1 MLRFST
7 AGESHGE
14 ALVAQ
19 VSGLPAGIPV
29 DQTRLDRELWRRQQ
43 GYGRGGRMRIE
54 QDRAHILSG
63 VRHGRTI
70 GSPIAMTLAN
80 NDWKNWEE
88 ILPIGAGEQEK
99 HKAVKSPRPGH
110 ADLPGSLKYDFADA
124 RYVLERASARESAA
138 RVACGALAKMLLSEL
153 GVEVG
158 SHVLRVGAAELGRDA
173 AWPEI
178 AAANARPEIL
188 LNCVDAEAEARMK
201 SAVDQALRTGDTIG
215 GVFEVVVHGLPPGVG
230 THVNWDERMDGLLA
244 QAVMSLQ
251 AVKAVEL
258 GRGVTAAQS
267 MGSAVHDAIR
277 YESAE
282 TEQGEAEPEDGG
294 AKFTRFARQTNNAG
308 GLEGGISN
316 GEEVVVRGYLKP
328 ISTLRRPLAS
338 VSFETRENVK
348 AAYERSD
355 VCVVPAAGVA
365 AEAMVALTV
374 ARLVI
379 DKFGGD
385 SLRELKRNYVGYCE
399 QIRRF

>member
-14 ALVAQ
+14 ALVAL

-29 DQTRLDRELWRRQQ
+29 DQARLNRELWRRQQ

-54 QDRAHILSG
+54 RDTAHILSG
-63 VRHGRTI
+63 VRHGKTI
-70 GSPIAMTLAN
+70 GSPVAMTLAN

-88 ILPIGAGEQEK
+88 ILPVEAGDSEK

-110 ADLPGSLKYDFADA
+110 ADLPGALKYDFPDA

-138 RVACGALAKMLLSEL
+138 RVACGALARMLLAEF
-153 GVEVG
+153 GVGVG
-158 SHVLRVGAAELGRDA
+158 SHVIRVGSADLGRDA
-173 AWPEI
+173 HWDEI
-178 AAANARPEIL
+178 TAANGREEIF
-188 LNCVDAEAEARMK
+188 LNCVDPEAEARMK
-201 SAVDQALRTGDTIG
+201 NEVDTALRTGDTIG

-230 THVNWDERMDGLLA
+230 THVNWDERLDGLLA

-258 GRGVTAAQS
+258 GRGVTAAS
-267 MGSAVHDAIR
+267 SLGSAVHDAIA
-277 YESAE
+277 Y
-282 TEQGEAEPEDGG
+282 EQGEAEPEDGG
-294 AKFTRFARQTNNAG
+294 AKFTRFKRESNNAG
-308 GLEGGISN
+308 GVEGGISN
-316 GEEVVVRGYLKP
+316 GEDVVVRGYLKP
-328 ISTLRRPLAS
+328 ISTLRRPLGS
-338 VSFETRENVK
+338 VSFETREPVK

-365 AEAMVALTV
+365 AEAMVALTI
-374 ARLVI
+374 ARLMI

-385 SLRELKRNYVGYCE
+385 SLGEMKRNFDAYRE

>member
-1 MLRFST
+1 VLRFST

-14 ALVAQ
+14 ALVAL
-19 VSGLPAGIPV
+19 VSGLPAGVAV
-29 DQTRLDRELWRRQQ
+29 DQARLDRELWRRQQ

-54 QDRAHILSG
+54 RDSAHILSG

-70 GSPIAMTLAN
+70 GSPVAMTLAN

-88 ILPIGAGEQEK
+88 ILPVETGDAEK

-110 ADLPGSLKYDFADA
+110 ADLAGSIKYDFPDA

-138 RVACGALAKMLLSEL
+138 RVACGALAKMLLAEF
-153 GVEVG
+153 GVGVG
-158 SHVLRVGAAELGRDA
+158 SHVIRVGASELGRDA
-173 AWPEI
+173 GWDEI
-178 AAANARPEIL
+178 VAANARDEIL

-201 SAVDQALRTGDTIG
+201 AEVDKALRTGDTIG

-258 GRGVTAAQS
+258 GRGVTAAAA
-267 MGSAVHDAIR
+267 MGSTVHDAIG
-277 YESAE
+277 Y
-282 TEQGEAEPEDGG
+282 EAEPEDGG
-294 AKFTRFARQTNNAG
+294 PRYTKFSRESNNAG
-308 GLEGGISN
+308 GIEGGISN
-316 GEEVVVRGYLKP
+316 GEDVVVRGYLKP

-338 VSFETRENVK
+338 VSFETREPVK

-365 AEAMVALTV
+365 AEAMVALTI
-374 ARLVI
+374 ARLTI

-385 SLRELKRNYVGYCE
+385 SLGEMKRNFAGYRE